1 MTSDLKLPLNITFF
15 SGLQLKDTVTNLS
28 GEKNKGRNCTQWE
41 FVTSLNKFLSNYV
54 GYPHTSSATTSSL
67 LQPHLRAAAVAA
79 AAASAGSHG
88 HHAGNNVCGGA
99 VAAAER
105 QAAAER
111 SRQMGPNSISR
122 DRSNDSNNGHN
133 SEDDTNLSGVEE
145 MEESITGKNF
155 FLSNPAMFS
164 FELWADTGTNL
175 KRNLFN
181 LQAQMEN

>member
-1 MTSDLKLPLNITFF
+1 MTSYKIYILAGIFV
-15 SGLQLKDTVTNLS
+15 LQFATQGHCNNLFK

-88 HHAGNNVCGGA
+88 HGHHAGNNVCGGA
-99 VAAAER
+99 AAAAER

-145 MEESITGKNF
+145 MEESITGKIF
-155 FLSNPAMFS
+155 FVKSGNV
-164 FELWADTGTNL
+164 
-175 KRNLFN
+175 
-181 LQAQMEN
+181 

>member
-1 MTSDLKLPLNITFF
+1 MPSEIKLPLTGTFF
-15 SGLQLKDTVTNLS
+15 LQFATQKHCNKHD
-28 GEKNKGRNCTQWE
+28 GEKNKRIDCTQWE

-54 GYPHTSSATTSSL
+54 GYPHTSSAATSSL

-88 HHAGNNVCGGA
+88 HHAGNNVCGSAA

-145 MEESITGKNF
+145 MEESITGKF
-155 FLSNPAMFS
+155 FFSNPAMFN
-164 FELWADTGTNL
+164 FGLWADMG
-175 KRNLFN
+175 
-181 LQAQMEN
+181 QI